1 MTEHP
6 PIQHPDDY
14 TPEDMMRMA
23 EALFAP
29 STPVAELE
37 RICMTLAHLP
47 TEDAQGLL
55 ARFKG
60 SPRASE
66 VSWLECAIDEG
77 SYLLLS
83 PTNELE
89 EREFLTLKVIEDLSD
104 EIVELAGGCDEIRLR
119 RDKSEIRLAAREA
132 LAEAGKLDA
141 DLLDYDR
148 LDIEQDNER
157 LGDLT
162 EAMAEREAMIEYL
175 RDTITTPRYRSA
187 DPFVVRHIHLD
198 GETGPEPASSHR

>member
-1 MTEHP
+1 MTEHL

-55 ARFKG
+55 ARFRG
-60 SPRASE
+60 SPRAGE

-77 SYLLLS
+77 SYLLLT
-83 PTNELE
+83 PTSELE

-104 EIVELAGGCDEIRLR
+104 EIVDLEVEREQVRLR
-119 RDKSEIRLAAREA
+119 RDKAEIRLAAREA

-162 EAMAEREAMIEYL
+162 EVMDEREAMIEYL
-175 RDTITTPRYRSA
+175 RATITTPRYRSA
-187 DPFVVRHIHLD
+187 DPLFVRHIHLD
-198 GETGPEPASSHR
+198 GETGPERSS

>member
-1 MTEHP
+1 MTEHL
-6 PIQHPDDY
+6 PIQHPDDC

-29 STPVAELE
+29 NTPVAELE

-55 ARFKG
+55 ARFRR
-60 SPRASE
+60 SPRAGE

-77 SYLLLS
+77 SYLLLT

-104 EIVELAGGCDEIRLR
+104 EIVDLEARSDGLAPVL
-119 RDKSEIRLAAREA
+119 KKMQKLA
-132 LAEAGKLDA
+132 K
-141 DLLDYDR
+141 
-148 LDIEQDNER
+148 I
-157 LGDLT
+157 
-162 EAMAEREAMIEYL
+162 
-175 RDTITTPRYRSA
+175 PSRSLVYKA
-187 DPFVVRHIHLD
+187 ICSHL
-198 GETGPEPASSHR
+198 

>member
-1 MTEHP
+1 MTEHL
-6 PIQHPDDY
+6 PIQDPDDC

-29 STPVAELE
+29 TTPVAELE

-55 ARFKG
+55 ARFKR
-60 SPRASE
+60 SPRAGE

-77 SYLLLS
+77 SYLLLT

-104 EIVELAGGCDEIRLR
+104 EIVDLEARSDEVRLR

-141 DLLDYDR
+141 DLLDIDR

-157 LGDLT
+157 LGELA

-175 RDTITTPRYRSA
+175 RATITTPRYRSA

-198 GETGPEPASSHR
+198 GETGPEPPS